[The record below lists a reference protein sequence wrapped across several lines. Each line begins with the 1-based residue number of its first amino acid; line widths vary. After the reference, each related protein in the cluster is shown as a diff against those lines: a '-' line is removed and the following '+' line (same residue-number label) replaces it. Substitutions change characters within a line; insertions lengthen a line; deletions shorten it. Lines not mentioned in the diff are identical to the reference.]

1 MDTQAPSAANSI
13 TPDAEQSERLE
24 RNLAAF
30 KQHAPA
36 IHRRLIAITQPASKL
51 SGSLAEGNLNLD
63 LGHTA
68 FYDPDAVT
76 YSERQVA
83 GFLETPLR
91 FFLHPPPAP
100 AQPQYHHETVIRSL
114 LDHFKEIEVSEIP
127 KAPLEHTGFLM
138 VWGIGLGFHIGPLI
152 EALDFRNLLLVEQ
165 YPEFLYQSLKLQDW
179 AGWFDKIAARGGS
192 INFFMNDEPE
202 QISQGL
208 YWHMRGNQFGLLD
221 GSYIYRHYSSLVM
234 NASHDS
240 FRDSL
245 PVLSA
250 SIGFFEDEKVMLTNC
265 FANLVDNDFA
275 LIQDRPLL
283 EKPVPAFIVGSGP
296 SVDSAIAKIKE
307 YGDRAVVFSCGTG
320 LGVLLRN
327 GIRPDFHCEME
338 NVPAVVEHLT
348 GLRDRFGFDGL
359 RLIASTTVD
368 PNTPKLFKDLSLY
381 FRDTVSSTELFGRG
395 IAPIYG
401 GSPTVT
407 NLGLRMAITLG
418 FGDIYLFG
426 VDLGARKP
434 TEHHS
439 KDSIYVN
446 DKTWAKNYAKNIEK
460 MTIKLPANFGGDSYT
475 NRVLLWSRVLMQG
488 VLESYPNLKV
498 YNCSDGALIGG
509 TTPKVARSIKLPFTP
524 QDKALAVARIQKELG
539 RTRAGELLSPAL
551 IVEARDAFNAWYED
565 VIETLRK
572 ARAEQRSFLEVYD
585 GIVALFDRQKSKTSR
600 SEIWSVNIG
609 TLMMS
614 FQFGY
619 YFVRRLPEDRRDD
632 FMRMFTGT
640 LERMV
645 GLMRADLAGLFGRML
660 VRLDNAAAA

>member
-1 MDTQAPSAANSI
+1 MGTQPVE
-13 TPDAEQSERLE
+13 AEQNARLE

-30 KQHAPA
+30 ERHAPV
-36 IHRRLIAITQPASKL
+36 IYRRLKAISEPGSKL
-51 SGSLAEGNLNLD
+51 VGSLAEGNLNLD

-68 FYDPDAVT
+68 FYAPDAVT
-76 YSERQVA
+76 FSKDQVKA
-83 GFLETPLR
+83 FLDAPLR
-91 FFLHPPPAP
+91 FYLHPPPPP
-100 AQPQYHHETVIRSL
+100 AVIQYQHEKVIKGL
-114 LDHFKEIEVSEIP
+114 LDHFKEAEVSEIP
-127 KAPLEHTGFLM
+127 RAPLEHTGFLL
-138 VWGIGLGFHIGPLI
+138 VWGIGLGFHIEPLI

-165 YPEFLYQSLKLQDW
+165 YPEFIYQSLKLQDW
-179 AGWFDKIAARGGS
+179 AGWFEKIAARGGS
-192 INFFMNDEPE
+192 IAFFVNDEPE

-234 NASHDS
+234 NASHES

-296 SVDSAIAKIKE
+296 SVDTAIAKIRE
-307 YGDRAVVFSCGTG
+307 CGDRAVVISCGTG

-348 GLRDRFGFDGL
+348 GLRDKFGFEGL

-368 PNTPKLFKDLSLY
+368 PSTPKLFKDLSLY
-381 FRDTVSSTELFGRG
+381 FRDTVSSTELFARG

-418 FGDIYLFG
+418 FGEIYLFG

-434 TEHHS
+434 AEHHS

-460 MTIKLPANFGGDSYT
+460 MTIRLPANFGGESYT

-488 VLESYPNLKV
+488 VLESYPGLRV
-498 YNCSDGALIGG
+498 FNCSDGALIGG
-509 TTPKVARSIKLPFTP
+509 TTPKLPRSIKLSVTP
-524 QDKALAVARIQKELG
+524 QDKAMTLARIRKELG
-539 RTRAGELLSPAL
+539 HTRAGELLSPAQ
-551 IVEARDAFNAWYED
+551 IVEARERFDAWYDSVLAAVRVAAVEKHD
-565 VIETLRK
+565 FLR
-572 ARAEQRSFLEVYD
+572 VYD
-585 GIVALFDRQKSKTSR
+585 SIVDLFDEQKSKSSR

-619 YFVRRLPEDRRDD
+619 YFVRRLPESQRAD
-632 FMRMFTGT
+632 FMRMFLAT
-640 LERMV
+640 LETMV
-645 GLMRADLAGLFGRML
+645 AAMREDLGALFGRML
-660 VRLDNAAAA
+660 TRLENAAAA